1 MIHLCYTSCSDS
13 LQTSCE
19 GRKWCH

>member
-1 MIHLCYTSCSDS
+1 MIHLRYTSCSDS